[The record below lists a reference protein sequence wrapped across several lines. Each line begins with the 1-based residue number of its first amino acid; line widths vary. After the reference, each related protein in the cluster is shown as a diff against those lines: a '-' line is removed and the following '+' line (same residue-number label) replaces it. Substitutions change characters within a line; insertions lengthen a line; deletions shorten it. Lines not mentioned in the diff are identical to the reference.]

1 MQARLV
7 TIRDGKV
14 VDVYPVEEDGT
25 VYGRAGGDLVQIM
38 DQEISKRHMKVY
50 CKDGQWRIL
59 DLSSRN
65 GTFVNGERIQ
75 SGCLK
80 SGDSVLI
87 GGTTLIFV
95 AGETLPVSGQAY
107 DVGLNAYRPTMPAVR
122 PPSPGRG

>member
-7 TIRDGKV
+7 TICDGKV
-14 VDVYPVEEDGT
+14 LDVYPVEEDGT

-50 CKDGQWRIL
+50 RKDGEWRIL

-75 SGCLK
+75 SGYVK
-80 SGDSVLI
+80 SGDSVRI
-87 GGTTLIFV
+87 GGTTLLFV

-107 DVGLNAYRPTMPAVR
+107 DVSRNAYQPTMPAAR
-122 PPSPGRG
+122 PSNPGRG